1 MTNFAENV
9 NYEIVMSFYVC
20 GEWNARWNFSCLK
33 LIRSYLRPEYP
44 TSLRCVLS
52 FLFLNG
58 PCSVV
63 DRPVSFMFM
72 LFLCKK
78 DMVQVAVYRRWCLN
92 VRQAI
97 HVEHSVLSSPCAV
110 LGAETFERGWKP
122 VWQHSFTVCLLRHM
136 LTWLNNWQSVIME
149 RIGQDVSAILQL
161 WILKWLYQKSPLRIL
176 HLLSAETLAPPLGA
190 TLQSG
195 KLI

>member
-1 MTNFAENV
+1 MKHKMKFQLSEAHQELFA
-9 NYEIVMSFYVC
+9 
-20 GEWNARWNFSCLK
+20 ARISN
-33 LIRSYLRPEYP
+33 
-44 TSLRCVLS
+44 SLRCVLS

-110 LGAETFERGWKP
+110 LA
-122 VWQHSFTVCLLRHM
+122 VCCP
-136 LTWLNNWQSVIME
+136 WC
-149 RIGQDVSAILQL
+149 
-161 WILKWLYQKSPLRIL
+161 
-176 HLLSAETLAPPLGA
+176 
-190 TLQSG
+190 
-195 KLI
+195 